1 MHSLNQ
7 TDVRAIANNTQLVR
21 WSSMDI

>member
-21 WSSMDI
+21 WLSMDI